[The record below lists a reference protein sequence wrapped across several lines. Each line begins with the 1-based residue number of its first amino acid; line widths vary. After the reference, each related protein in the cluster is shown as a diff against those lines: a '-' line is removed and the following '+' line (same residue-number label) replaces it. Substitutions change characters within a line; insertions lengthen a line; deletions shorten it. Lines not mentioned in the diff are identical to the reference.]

1 VDKVLKE
8 TKAILEK
15 LVLLDHEAIPDYKVL
30 QVKTARLVLAVIR
43 ATKAIRV
50 IAEKREIKVN
60 EENKVYKEFLVN
72 EGSVENAASK
82 DRQVLTEPLDEM
94 EKKARQEREVLKAF
108 LAEMERMEKTEQ
120 TDRKD

>member
-1 VDKVLKE
+1 MLFRSKEILDHEEILDYKVFQAE
-8 TKAILEK
+8 MEK
-15 LVLLDHEAIPDYKVL
+15 LVLAEIK
-30 QVKTARLVLAVIR
+30 
-43 ATKAIRV
+43 ATKAIKV
-50 IAEKREIKVN
+50 IAEKKEIKVN
-60 EENKVYKEFLVN
+60 EENKVHREFLVN
-72 EGSVENAASK
+72 EGSLESAANK